1 MVPQGPARGR
11 NNRRMSLSTA
21 FPGLHTP
28 GAGFDQPFEMLAA
41 CHDRVRRSLQLLQ
54 RLVEHLQ
61 TSGADAMAQDAAR
74 DVLRYFTMAAPAHH
88 EDEERHVIPLLLAA
102 AEPRARAAAER
113 MLDDHAEIRSAWQA
127 LDPLLQQVAG
137 GTLPAMA
144 DLQAA
149 AERFGDV
156 HREHLRLE
164 DEFAFPEAQG
174 RLGADAQAV
183 AAMGEEMA
191 SRRRR

>member
-1 MVPQGPARGR
+1 
-11 NNRRMSLSTA
+11 MSRSTV

-54 RLVEHLQ
+54 RLVEHLLA
-61 TSGADAMAQDAAR
+61 SGADAMAQDAAR

-88 EDEERHVIPLLLAA
+88 EDEERHVIPLLLAS
-102 AEPRARAAAER
+102 AEPRAHAAAER
-113 MLDDHAEIRSAWQA
+113 MLDDHAEIRSAWQQ
-127 LDPLLQQVAG
+127 LEPLLQQVADG
-137 GTLPAMA
+137 RLPAMA
-144 DLQAA
+144 ELQAA

-156 HREHLRLE
+156 HRDHLRLE
-164 DEFAFPEAQG
+164 DEFAFPQA
-174 RLGADAQAV
+174 RDRIGADLATL

-191 SRRRR
+191 ARRR

>member
-1 MVPQGPARGR
+1 
-11 NNRRMSLSTA
+11 MSRSTA

-74 DVLRYFTMAAPAHH
+74 DVLRYFTLAAPAHH
-88 EDEERHVIPLLLAA
+88 EDEERHLVPLLLAA
-102 AEPRARAAAER
+102 GEPRARDAALR
-113 MLDDHAEIRSAWQA
+113 MLDDHAEIRSAWQT
-127 LDPLLQQVAG
+127 LDPLLQGVAA
-137 GTLPAMA
+137 GTLP
-144 DLQAA
+144 DLAELRAA
-149 AERFGDV
+149 AERFCDL
-156 HREHLRLE
+156 HRDHLRLE

-174 RLGADAQAV
+174 RIGADAQAM

-191 SRRRR
+191 ARRRR